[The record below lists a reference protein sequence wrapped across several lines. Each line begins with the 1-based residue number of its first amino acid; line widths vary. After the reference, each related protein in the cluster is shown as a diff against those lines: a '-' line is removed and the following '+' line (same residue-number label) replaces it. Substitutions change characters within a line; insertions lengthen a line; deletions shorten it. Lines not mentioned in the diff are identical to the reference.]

1 MADVQLD
8 AAPIAIPEPTTITEP
23 TAVSEPSEP
32 TTIEEP
38 TTVSETLPEPNS
50 EPATIAEPI
59 AASAPVAITEPVT
72 IPEPIVSPP
81 ASLPLSKPER
91 SLPPAAPSVKTLQ
104 SWLPLYLSKTDRVL
118 THFSRIISTPSGTD
132 ASLLTLGYSS
142 LAISSLLTRL
152 APSTTK
158 NALTARRL
166 AALYALCSDVRMFA
180 RLFGLFGM
188 WQWGKSAILAPSA
201 DPLERQI
208 VNAQVLVN
216 TVYQVL
222 ENGAYLSSKGVF
234 GWTPETQGKA
244 WMWSSRCWAA
254 HTALE
259 FVRLARERQVR
270 KWGVVSEKSEE
281 AVKDLAW
288 KREVW
293 INAGYA
299 PLTIHWSLEGGIIS
313 PLTVGLLGSF
323 VGAVK
328 MNRLW
333 EATA

>member
-1 MADVQLD
+1 
-8 AAPIAIPEPTTITEP
+8 
-23 TAVSEPSEP
+23 
-32 TTIEEP
+32 
-38 TTVSETLPEPNS
+38 
-50 EPATIAEPI
+50 
-59 AASAPVAITEPVT
+59 
-72 IPEPIVSPP
+72 
-81 ASLPLSKPER
+81 
-91 SLPPAAPSVKTLQ
+91 
-104 SWLPLYLSKTDRVL
+104 
-118 THFSRIISTPSGTD
+118 
-132 ASLLTLGYSS
+132 
-142 LAISSLLTRL
+142 
-152 APSTTK
+152 
-158 NALTARRL
+158 
-166 AALYALCSDVRMFA
+166 MFA

-188 WQWGKSAILAPSA
+188 YQWGKSALLTPSA
-201 DPLERQI
+201 DPVERGI

-216 TVYQVL
+216 TIYQVL
-222 ENGAYLSSKGVF
+222 ENGAYLSSKGVM
-234 GWTPETQGKA
+234 GWTPEGQGKA

-270 KWGVVSEKSEE
+270 KRKAVSEKSEE

-293 INAGYA
+293 INSGYA

-313 PLTVGLLGSF
+313 PLTVGLLGAF